1 MKEILNTLYVTTER
15 AYLHLDH
22 DTIRMEVKTE
32 KPLQMPLLHLGSI
45 VCFGD
50 ILISPALISRCAE
63 DGRTI
68 VLLDHNGRFKARIE
82 GPTSGNVLLRQAQH
96 TANVDQKRTLSIA
109 RNIVA
114 GKIQNCRQVLMRAGR
129 ETENEE
135 DRSSLSGAAETHA
148 HALRRLEQHTFI
160 DSVRGS
166 EGDAAR
172 AYFATFGSMVREDRE
187 AFTPHGRTRR
197 PPLDRMNALLSFV
210 YTLLRHD
217 CAGALEGVGL
227 DPQVGYL
234 HTLRPGRPALALD
247 LMEELRP
254 ILADRLVLSLIN
266 RRQIQRA
273 DFIEREGG
281 AIHLSDKGRKEVIMA
296 YQNRKQDEVQHR
308 VIDKKIAMGLIPHIQ
323 ARLLARHLR
332 GDLPDYLPFL
342 YR

>member
-1 MKEILNTLYVTTER
+1 VKEVLNTLYVTKER

-22 DTIRMEVKTE
+22 DTIRMEVKSET
-32 KPLQMPLLHLGSI
+32 PLRMPLHHLGSI

-50 ILISPALISRCAE
+50 ILISPALLHRCAE

-68 VLLDHNGRFKARIE
+68 VLLDQNGRFKARME
-82 GPTSGNVLLRQAQH
+82 GPTNGNVLLRQAQH
-96 TANVDQKRTLSIA
+96 SANIDQARSLCIA
-109 RNIVA
+109 RNTVA
-114 GKIQNCRQVLMRAGR
+114 GKIQNCRQVLLRAGR
-129 ETENEE
+129 ETASTEE
-135 DRSSLSGAAETHA
+135 RSLLAAAASTHA
-148 HALRRLEQHTFI
+148 HALTRIEHCNTI
-160 DSVRGS
+160 DVVRGN

-172 AYFATFGSMVREDRE
+172 SYFEVFGSMVREDRE
-187 AFTPHGRTRR
+187 AFIPHGRTRR

-217 CAGALEGVGL
+217 CVGAIEGVGL

-254 ILADRLVLSLIN
+254 IMADRLVLSMVN
-266 RRQIQRA
+266 RRQIQRN

-281 AIHLSDKGRKEVIMA
+281 AVYLTDKARKEVIVG
-296 YQNRKQDEVQHR
+296 YQNRKQDEVQHK
-308 VIDKKIAMGLIPHIQ
+308 VVGKKIAMGLIPHIQ

>member
-1 MKEILNTLYVTTER
+1 MKEILNTLYVTKER

-22 DTIRMEVKTE
+22 DTLRMEVKSE
-32 KPLQMPLLHLGSI
+32 KALQMPLIHLGSI

-50 ILISPALISRCAE
+50 ILLSPALIHRCAE

-68 VLLDHNGRFKARIE
+68 ALLDQNGHFKARIE

-96 TANVDQKRTLSIA
+96 LANSDHTRSLSIA

-114 GKIQNCRQVLMRAGR
+114 GKIQNCRQVLLRANR
-129 ETENEE
+129 ETDNER
-135 DRSSLSGAAETHA
+135 DRQLLSAAVVTHA
-148 HALRRLEQHTFI
+148 HALKRLEQYTTI

-172 AYFATFGSMVREDRE
+172 AYFEAFGSMVREDRI
-187 AFTPHGRTRR
+187 AFTPNGRTRR
-197 PPLDRMNALLSFV
+197 PPLDRMNALLSFL

-217 CAGALEGVGL
+217 YVGALEGVGL

-266 RRQIQRA
+266 RRQIQSA
-273 DFIEREGG
+273 DFIERDGG
-281 AIHLSDKGRKEVIMA
+281 AVNLTDKARKEVVVA

-308 VIDKKIAMGLIPHIQ
+308 VTGKKIPLGLIPHIQ

-332 GDLPDYLPFL
+332 GDLPEYLPYL
-342 YR
+342 YK